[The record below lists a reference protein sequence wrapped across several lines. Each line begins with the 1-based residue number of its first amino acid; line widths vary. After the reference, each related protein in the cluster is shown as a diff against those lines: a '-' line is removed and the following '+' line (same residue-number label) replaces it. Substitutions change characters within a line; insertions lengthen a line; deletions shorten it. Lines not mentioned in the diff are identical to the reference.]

1 MFRRTHDAEPEPMR
15 KATAL
20 EFYQAVLMTDF
31 SGWWVYALPD
41 RRTGRIFYAGQS
53 NSLFR
58 RLDDHRRDYP
68 DRFDWAQIW
77 LIRVAD
83 ENEADLVE
91 LQLITS
97 YQPECN
103 TAGRAEDLRRRAHGR
118 VRGGRMPRRAVDS
131 RQASD

>member
-1 MFRRTHDAEPEPMR
+1 MFRRSRDAEPEPMR
-15 KATAL
+15 KVSAL

-41 RRTGRIFYAGQS
+41 RSTGRIFYAGQTQ
-53 NSLFR
+53 SLFR

-77 LIRVAD
+77 LIRVD
-83 ENEADLVE
+83 GEREADLVE

-103 TAGRAEDLRRRAHGR
+103 LAGRTEDLRRRTR
-118 VRGGRMPRRAVDS
+118 MSVRGGRMPRRAVDS
-131 RQASD
+131 RQDSD